1 MTLTKLPLPVLG
13 RNNSVMTS
21 LFPPRES
28 LVVTS
33 RLRTGNSRTFFY
45 GAERLNDR
53 PPPPLLLK
61 ENSYLWEGGVGQE
74 TVHLLVSE
82 GAEVQ
87 LGQRVLTRANVVLV
101 SATYANVVLVSAK
114 YANVVLVSAK

>member
-1 MTLTKLPLPVLG
+1 M
-13 RNNSVMTS
+13 
-21 LFPPRES
+21 
-28 LVVTS
+28 TS